1 VWCNPFR
8 QGIEENVRSLR
19 HENGGRKWRIFLC
32 VLVFVC
38 LVFAGAAR
46 SSAQDLGA
54 LARREQERKEALP
67 NHPAHVYTNDDLERP
82 KILVPEDSAQF
93 QSARKELP
101 SAVALQ
107 QPASAPVTQ
116 SPAAEPAAEP
126 EAREIS
132 LGEVA
137 KKYREEKLARRGP
150 LPQAAPVA
158 VSTYVYT
165 NDDMARPKILTPED
179 HAKFEAALARP
190 VPVETKVETEPA
202 PNIES
207 AAPETLVSQAPR
219 PEVPRGDVAR
229 TVYRQEHPQEPVFVA
244 RRTGGSRFPLARLAA
259 YRTNRLPHS
268 PAGFPAAFA
277 SVHEKRLAD
286 LQSMKPNAPGFLS
299 ITVRSG
305 DSLWKLARRHLG
317 HGNQWRKLLEANPW
331 IGNPN
336 RLRIGTQIR
345 I

>member
-1 VWCNPFR
+1 M
-8 QGIEENVRSLR
+8 RSLR
-19 HENGGRKWRIFLC
+19 HENGGRKWRIFFC
-32 VLVFVC
+32 AIVFVC
-38 LVFAGAAR
+38 LVFAGAAK

-54 LARREQERKEALP
+54 LARQEQARKQALA
-67 NHPAHVYTNDDLERP
+67 NHPVHVYTNDDLGRP

-101 SAVALQ
+101 PAPALQ
-107 QPASAPVTQ
+107 VPAPVTP
-116 SPAAEPAAEP
+116 SSAAVPMAEP
-126 EAREIS
+126 ETREIS

-137 KKYREEKLARRGP
+137 KKYREEKLARREP
-150 LPQAAPVA
+150 SPEAAPVA

-165 NDDMARPKILTPED
+165 NDDMVRPKILTPED

-190 VPVETKVETEPA
+190 IPVEAKIETVSVP
-202 PNIES
+202 IVES
-207 AAPETLVSQAPR
+207 AAPEALVSEAPR
-219 PEVPRGDVAR
+219 PEVPLGDVAR
-229 TVYRQEHPQEPVFVA
+229 TIYRQEHPQEPVLVA
-244 RRTGGSRFPLARLAA
+244 RRTGRSRFPWTRLAA

-268 PAGFPAAFA
+268 PERFPAAFA
-277 SVHEKRLAD
+277 SVHEKRLVD
-286 LQSMKPNAPGFLS
+286 PQSMKPNAPGFLS